1 MSLLDLHKRATR
13 AKSLSGDNRSMKQN
27 IAVSADDFI
36 NEAISYA
43 QGLDNVVPL
52 HQDAGRLNDAKPLTH
67 VPLTLVSN
75 DTSLLKAAKVP
86 YRRATFTL
94 SEPCI
99 KSLAELAQQTD
110 APNHNWFVC
119 LSVNLSNYRKKSNN
133 SCI

>member
-1 MSLLDLHKRATR
+1 
-13 AKSLSGDNRSMKQN
+13 
-27 IAVSADDFI
+27 
-36 NEAISYA
+36 
-43 QGLDNVVPL
+43 
-52 HQDAGRLNDAKPLTH
+52 

-110 APNHNWFVC
+110 CA
-119 LSVNLSNYRKKSNN
+119 KSQLVRML
-133 SCI
+133 IRQFEQLPQKEQQFILDREKTRER